1 MSAVRRSRR
10 ETICSDV
17 SSPAALRDEIPLLED
32 VVYLNTGASGPTPR
46 TVQAAVE
53 DGFADHAD
61 AHHGSPYPHASEV
74 ADDVRATVA
83 GFVGT
88 SADEVALT
96 SNTTEGLNAVADC
109 YRWSSDDRVVTTELE
124 HPAGVLPWR
133 RLERV
138 HGVDVEV
145 VDGDADGL
153 DRDGFHD
160 AVEGAT
166 LVCFSSRSWMAVDID
181 VERLVDV
188 AHDAGADVVVDA
200 AQSIGA
206 EDVDFTDWGAEYVA
220 APGHKWL
227 MAPWGT
233 GLLYV
238 DSDVDGEAQTRA
250 GYRSVA
256 SPHGSGELRDSA
268 RRFELSTESPALRRG
283 LEAAVEVSASVGT
296 DAVESHVEELTER
309 LRDGLGDRV
318 VSSAG
323 GLVRFTD
330 PALEETVERLQDEGV
345 VLRSL
350 PGDCLRASLHAFNTA
365 EDVDRL
371 LEAL

>member
-1 MSAVRRSRR
+1 MEPRSWRA
-10 ETICSDV
+10 TICSDV
-17 SSPAALRDEIPLLED
+17 SSPDDLRHEIPLLDD
-32 VVYLNTGASGPTPR
+32 VAYLNTGASGPTPQP
-46 TVQAAVE
+46 VQAAVD
-53 DGFADHAD
+53 DGFVDHAD
-61 AHHGSPYPHASEV
+61 AHRGSPYPHASQV
-74 ADDVRATVA
+74 ADEVREEVA
-83 GFVGT
+83 GFLGA
-88 SADEVALT
+88 SPGEVALT
-96 SNTTEGLNAVADC
+96 SNTTEGINAVADC
-109 YRWSSDDRVVTTELE
+109 YRWSGDDRVVTTELE

-145 VDGDADGL
+145 VGGDADGL
-153 DRDGFHD
+153 DRDEFGD
-160 AVEGAT
+160 AVEDAT
-166 LVCFSSRSWMAVDID
+166 LVCVSSRSWMAVDVG

-200 AQSIGA
+200 AQSVGA
-206 EDVDFTDWGAEYVA
+206 NDVDVTDWGAEYVA

-238 DSDVDGEAQTRA
+238 DEGVSPGAETRI
-250 GYRSVA
+250 GYRSAKSVFESA
-256 SPHGSGELRDSA
+256 DLHEDA
-268 RRFELSTESPALRRG
+268 RRFELSTESPALHRG
-283 LEAAVEVSASVGT
+283 LEAAVEVVESVGM
-296 DAVESHVEELTER
+296 AEVERHVEGLSER

-330 PALEETVERLQDEGV
+330 PAPEDTVERLQRESV
-345 VLRSL
+345 VVRSL
-350 PGDCLRASLHAFNTA
+350 PDGCLRASLHAFNTE

-371 LEAL
+371 LEAI